1 MHHGSC
7 LCGAIRYE
15 VSGAIGPLVY
25 CHCSMCRKASGS
37 SFATNAPVDAAGFR
51 FTAGEDRL
59 GRYESSPGEFRCFC
73 TNCGSPI
80 AKLYAK
86 TSEVRIRMGTLEG
99 DPGIGPIGHVM
110 VGSKAPW
117 TRIADGLP
125 QAADVPTVEWMKDA
139 IRAERARR

>member
-1 MHHGSC
+1 MLQGSC

-73 TNCGSPI
+73 TRCGSQLV
-80 AKLYAK
+80 KTYAK

-117 TRIADGLP
+117 TRLADGLP
-125 QAADVPTVEWMKDA
+125 QADDVPSVEWMKDA